1 MNQKMVFLKTLLI
14 IYPKNDKQSMV
25 MKVCS
30 RPTKQ
35 IFLKISQNSQEN
47 TSAGV
52 SSNKKFAG
60 LQPATLLNKRL
71 QERCFPVN
79 FAKLNNTFL
88 TKRLR
93 PTRPMPKF
101 QPTPPTPFFLI
112 HAKILWAHATYA
124 KISTHA
130 TYQVNFFWTHA
141 TYATRAIQQIRHRY
155 LQLYRCLYIIWNNC
169 ISQQLKIKATL
180 IKRTSSE
187 RIIISKY
194 FQRCDGYCLFTP
206 INLKNV
212 SELGKDWPF
221 LTSNKLGVLT
231 FLRIILGNLLLLK
244 VTPFA

>member
-112 HAKILWAHATYA
+112 HAKILWTHATYA

-130 TYQVNFFWTHA
+130 TYQVNFFGPMLPTPPALFSRLA
-141 TYATRAIQQIRHRY
+141 TDVCSFTAAFI
-155 LQLYRCLYIIWNNC
+155 LYGTIA
-169 ISQQLKIKATL
+169 SA
-180 IKRTSSE
+180 
-187 RIIISKY
+187 
-194 FQRCDGYCLFTP
+194 
-206 INLKNV
+206 
-212 SELGKDWPF
+212 
-221 LTSNKLGVLT
+221 SN
-231 FLRIILGNLLLLK
+231 
-244 VTPFA
+244 

>member
-101 QPTPPTPFFLI
+101 QPTPPTPKFYGPTPPTPKSRPTPPTRSIFFGPMLPTPP
-112 HAKILWAHATYA
+112 ALFSRLATDVCSFTAAFILYGTIASA
-124 KISTHA
+124 
-130 TYQVNFFWTHA
+130 
-141 TYATRAIQQIRHRY
+141 
-155 LQLYRCLYIIWNNC
+155 
-169 ISQQLKIKATL
+169 
-180 IKRTSSE
+180 
-187 RIIISKY
+187 
-194 FQRCDGYCLFTP
+194 
-206 INLKNV
+206 
-212 SELGKDWPF
+212 
-221 LTSNKLGVLT
+221 SN
-231 FLRIILGNLLLLK
+231 
-244 VTPFA
+244 